1 MLYYSL
7 MLYIHYNIQVYNN
20 EIKYLM
26 VTIDVGV
33 TAIKTNS
40 MARNIQGARIFSWEQ
55 LSSQRPCFA
64 VAAPTI
70 QLQLW

>member
-1 MLYYSL
+1 
-7 MLYIHYNIQVYNN
+7 
-20 EIKYLM
+20 M